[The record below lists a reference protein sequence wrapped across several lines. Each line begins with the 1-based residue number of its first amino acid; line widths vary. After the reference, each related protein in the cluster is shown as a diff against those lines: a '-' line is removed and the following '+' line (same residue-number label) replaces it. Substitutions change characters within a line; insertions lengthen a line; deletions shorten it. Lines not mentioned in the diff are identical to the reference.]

1 MVGYPAERSNVLGR
15 VQEDFEDGL
24 QGFEAFKMPDWVVE
38 RQQLLMEV
46 DELRQHKDWADRRI
60 DTLLKRATGAE
71 RPQIAETN
79 RLREE
84 VSRLRQVCAF
94 LHISCTNLTYLKHG
108 ACIYHHAA
116 KLDLHLTFCQWSD
129 QAPEISL

>member
-1 MVGYPAERSNVLGR
+1 MLLLA
-15 VQEDFEDGL
+15 QDDFEDGL

-60 DTLLKRATGAE
+60 DALLKRATGAE

-84 VSRLRQVCAF
+84 VTRLRQVSRSGQSSA
-94 LHISCTNLTYLKHG
+94 LTSMLQKACVKVQCGSKMCGVQFHHDMGPFVSKH
-108 ACIYHHAA
+108 
-116 KLDLHLTFCQWSD
+116 
-129 QAPEISL
+129 

>member
-1 MVGYPAERSNVLGR
+1 MRYDVCL
-15 VQEDFEDGL
+15 QDDFEDGL

-60 DTLLKRATGAE
+60 DALLKRATGAE

-79 RLREE
+79 RLRDE
-84 VSRLRQVCAF
+84 VTRLRQV
-94 LHISCTNLTYLKHG
+94 S
-108 ACIYHHAA
+108 
-116 KLDLHLTFCQWSD
+116 
-129 QAPEISL
+129 